1 MALVTHNAQHSF
13 PTSTSRSSLPCSKA
27 VKIKPSLA
35 LRLVGRI
42 NQNNQSKHRLL
53 FSVGNRPILLSS
65 RKPFRVSSFKG
76 NPSNDEPDIRTD
88 DSRSSNSSVQL
99 SYATQQKEEASA
111 GSHDKQRIFSKWLLM
126 LWSSSPVEQVDEIV
140 NERPHES
147 ESDTVKHDHLQTAA
161 VKLLNA
167 ILRAFLGLDLA
178 IKLPL
183 VIFVPFYLAV
193 SAIYGGEVVKDL
205 TPLWT
210 LGPAI
215 VFLYVKLV
223 EGLCSL
229 YVFTFKQAILLLK
242 RAPGFLLWLYSYIKE
257 GKLKAKMRETFW
269 QPVVDIKNL
278 DYRSLVNSKIKE
290 LEVWMVEQYLDFV
303 ESIWPYYCR
312 TIRFLKRANLI

>member
-1 MALVTHNAQHSF
+1 MCSSPLRCHPFSSPLCAAAGDRGEGAEYYLAQLLETGAKLISAQGPFVGGREHSF

-53 FSVGNRPILLSS
+53 FSIGNRPILLSS

-111 GSHDKQRIFSKWLLM
+111 GSHDKQRIFS
-126 LWSSSPVEQVDEIV
+126 S
-140 NERPHES
+140 
-147 ESDTVKHDHLQTAA
+147 
-161 VKLLNA
+161 
-167 ILRAFLGLDLA
+167 
-178 IKLPL
+178 
-183 VIFVPFYLAV
+183 VPFYLAV

-205 TPLWT
+205 TPMWT

-223 EGLCSL
+223 KGICSL

-242 RAPGFLLWLYSYIKE
+242 RTPGFLLWLYSYIKE

-278 DYRSLVNSKIKE
+278 DYRSLVNSKVKE
-290 LEVWMVEQYLDFV
+290 LEVWMVEEYLDFV

>member
-1 MALVTHNAQHSF
+1 FV
-13 PTSTSRSSLPCSKA
+13 CS
-27 VKIKPSLA
+27 I
-35 LRLVGRI
+35 
-42 NQNNQSKHRLL
+42 
-53 FSVGNRPILLSS
+53 GNPPILLSS

-111 GSHDKQRIFSKWLLM
+111 GSHDKQRIFS
-126 LWSSSPVEQVDEIV
+126 SPVEQVDETV
-140 NERPHES
+140 NKRPHES
-147 ESDTVKHDHLQTAA
+147 ESDTVKRDHLQRAA

-205 TPLWT
+205 TPMWT
-210 LGPAI
+210 LGPAV

-223 EGLCSL
+223 KGICSL
-229 YVFTFKQAILLLK
+229 YVFTFKQAILPLK
-242 RAPGFLLWLYSYIKE
+242 RTPGFLLWLYSYIKE

-278 DYRSLVNSKIKE
+278 DYKSLVNSKVKE

-303 ESIWPYYCR
+303 
-312 TIRFLKRANLI
+312 K